1 MKRSR
6 TVLSDEEVEDEE
18 AISDEEEILCTDEKD
33 RAEGLASDAV
43 AVLCSWS
50 SNVGKLTGRAFALP
64 PSSPCPAPVVALP
77 PSSPCPRRR
86 PAPVVALHACGDRVL
101 FVFFCVSGL
110 DLLDALDTLDAE
122 RRKAIID
129 WIYAMQVLPSDAVTA
144 AAAAAHGFRGGPS
157 LGARLCDHGTVR
169 FFMGLALDD
178 WHS

>member
-18 AISDEEEILCTDEKD
+18 ALSDEEEILCTDEKD

-64 PSSPCPAPVVALP
+64 PSSPCPAP
-77 PSSPCPRRR
+77 RRR
-86 PAPVVALHACGDRVL
+86 PAPVVALHARGHRVL

-169 FFMGLALDD
+169 FFMGRVLDRGRP
-178 WHS
+178 